1 MEVAFLVPARK
12 DVVNGGTLVEER
24 RGSQAH
30 PTVVHT
36 APLTT
41 EGLAELKL
49 RTNCVHI
56 SRRNKGIPHSMLAT
70 TARQVPDGLQPFEAC
85 ILLTLGNH

>member
-24 RGSQAH
+24 RRSQAH
-30 PTVVHT
+30 PTVEHT

-41 EGLAELKL
+41 ERLAELKL
-49 RTNCVHI
+49 STNCAHI
-56 SRRNKGIPHSMLAT
+56 SRRNKGIHFSHDSRAGT
-70 TARQVPDGLQPFEAC
+70 
-85 ILLTLGNH
+85 